1 MKAVRFL
8 FVATIMA
15 LSIPA
20 NAHDTWVEVNSA
32 EVRLGQVVHVD
43 LKLGNHGNNHRDF
56 KLASKITLALA
67 FDPTNRLIGPAL
79 ARGFQGLADRMVDD
93 FVRIADLD
101 E

>member
-1 MKAVRFL
+1 LERPHRIEMKLVDGPFRKLHGQWDF
-8 FVATIMA
+8 FA
-15 LSIPA
+15 LEES
-20 NAHDTWVEVNSA
+20 
-32 EVRLGQVVHVD
+32 
-43 LKLGNHGNNHRDF
+43 
-56 KLASKITLALA
+56 ASKITLALA